1 MSSIHQ
7 HFLHSTSNID
17 STFKGTGLHFK
28 TIESNR
34 SQKSNSSNLTLQ
46 KDFGRKETMAQNR
59 GVKSQYDTARS
70 EYTGFV
76 LHVN

>member
-28 TIESNR
+28 T
-34 SQKSNSSNLTLQ
+34 SQKRNSSNLTLQ
-46 KDFGRKETMAQNR
+46 KDFGRKETMNIQDSFYMETSNY
-59 GVKSQYDTARS
+59 VEIKSK
-70 EYTGFV
+70 
-76 LHVN
+76 

>member
-28 TIESNR
+28 TIGNKKE
-34 SQKSNSSNLTLQ
+34 SQKRNSSNLTLQ
-46 KDFGRKETMAQNR
+46 KDFGGKETMAQNR
-59 GVKSQYDTARS
+59 VVKRS
-70 EYTGFV
+70 EYTRFI
-76 LHVN
+76 LHVK